1 VAEPD
6 RGDEQAVERGGVM
19 TTLFVAVAFV
29 LTAYN
34 GASAEAPKTGPVID
48 LDRPGALEALQRS
61 NPAHYAKVR
70 QIIAGVVRRA
80 DAEVPRWMQASF
92 NAHDVR
98 YAPIVLTSHPPKRH
112 LAFAL
117 DTTRYEAIV
126 TLTNVR
132 GEIIPAAPR
141 P

>member
-1 VAEPD
+1 
-6 RGDEQAVERGGVM
+6 M
-19 TTLFVAVAFV
+19 TTLFVAVAF
-29 LTAYN
+29 LSAAYN
-34 GASAEAPKTGPVID
+34 GASAGAPTAGPVID

-70 QIIAGVVRRA
+70 QIMDGVVRRS
-80 DAEVPRWMQASF
+80 DAEVRRWMQASF
-92 NAHDVR
+92 NAHDVT

-112 LAFAL
+112 LSFAL

>member
-1 VAEPD
+1 
-6 RGDEQAVERGGVM
+6 M

-29 LTAYN
+29 LAAYN
-34 GASAEAPKTGPVID
+34 GASAVAPTAGSVID

-61 NPAHYAKVR
+61 TPAHYAKVR
-70 QIIAGVVRRA
+70 QIMDGVARRS

-92 NAHDVR
+92 NAHDVT
-98 YAPIVLTSHPPKRH
+98 YAAIVLTSHPPKRH
-112 LAFAL
+112 LSFAL